1 MKPDSLIHALPDLV
15 TFVRH
20 NGVIVRHLGGR
31 GLTGLAVKG
40 DLAGRKLTEVWGEE
54 AAGLLLQMVRRA
66 LSSRLQIE
74 GAFADAGQRYEARID
89 PVGPDRVLCVIRSL
103 GGAAAADDTGVS
115 RPEGARRIERRGFL
129 GRFRQSVAD
138 AVLRERPLAICL
150 VMLRSVG
157 SIGSALDFSIA
168 ERVSTLAMQRLQ
180 DARLPGGEELDWYV
194 GQLGEGLL
202 AAVIEGRSERG
213 GARDVAEALCE
224 SLSEPVK
231 VGDAAFDLSPCAG
244 VALLGHDATQPQ
256 ALLDHAR
263 TAMLEARRSAI
274 PEVRF
279 YSDTLRARPFLRLD
293 FERELRE
300 AISDDQLSLRYAAR
314 RDFASGQLVA
324 IQAYLRWPHP
334 LRGEVR
340 PAKFLPI
347 AESTGLSTQL
357 SRWAIGRLRRDLG
370 ALRPL
375 LGPQVRIS
383 FGALRHHL
391 SSDTLAEDVGALLA
405 SGELAPGTLE
415 LRVAEKTIA
424 GLSMPDRTL
433 GKLAEQGAYLVV
445 DEFGRG
451 FSSLARLVHLPLQ
464 ALQVDRG
471 FVTTIDEDP
480 AAMRICRA
488 AAGVARALG
497 LTPIATGIDTE
508 RDLQR
513 MREEGFEQGLGDLYG
528 QVAVGEAGQSLN
540 AQASA

>member
-15 TFVRH
+15 TFVRR

-31 GLTGLAVKG
+31 GLTGLAGQG
-40 DLAGRKLTEVWGEE
+40 DLAGRKLGDVWGPE
-54 AAGLLLQMVRRA
+54 AAGLMLKMVRRA
-66 LSSRLQIE
+66 LSSREQVE
-74 GAFADAGQRYEARID
+74 GAFEDAGQRFDVRID

-103 GGAAAADDTGVS
+103 GRPAAAEVGGDNRA
-115 RPEGARRIERRGFL
+115 EGARRIERRGFL
-129 GRFRQSVAD
+129 ARFRQSVAD

-168 ERVSTLAMQRLQ
+168 ERVSTLALQRLQ
-180 DARLPGGEELDWYV
+180 DARLPGVEDLEWYA

-202 AAVIEGRSERG
+202 AAVIEGWSERRG
-213 GARDVAEALCE
+213 VRDVAESLCE
-224 SLSEPVK
+224 SLAEPVK

-244 VALLGHDATQPQ
+244 VALLGHDATEPQ

-263 TAMLEARRSAI
+263 TAMLEARRSAM

-300 AISDDQLSLRYAAR
+300 AIADDQLRLRYAAR
-314 RDFASGQLVA
+314 RDFASGQLIA

-340 PAKFLPI
+340 PAEFLPI
-347 AESTGLSTQL
+347 AESTGLSTQV
-357 SRWAIGRLRRDLG
+357 SRWALGRLRRDLG
-370 ALRPL
+370 GLRPL

-391 SSDTLAEDVGALLA
+391 SSDTLAEDVEAFLA

-433 GKLAEQGAYLVV
+433 GRLAELGAYLVV

-480 AAMRICRA
+480 AALRICRA
-488 AAGVARALG
+488 AAGIARALG
-497 LTPIATGIDTE
+497 LTPIATGIDSE

-513 MREEGFEQGLGDLYG
+513 MREEGYEQGLGDLYG
-528 QVAVGEAGQSLN
+528 QVQLD
-540 AQASA
+540 QAEEPTPAHARA